1 MQSRSSSNRGGC
13 SSCQPTRLRPLL
25 TPGFGC
31 SAGLRRRASMS
42 DGGNDPFVGANGF
55 HPAGTRTDKSP
66 THRPPNRSGG
76 GQLFFG
82 YFSVCPRVRA
92 VHAPFRPMVPPLP
105 AGLARISATCAGR
118 RASLTMGRPAAGSS
132 DDRLYRLTTR
142 PKFPAPI
149 PDAVAVFGAHS

>member
-1 MQSRSSSNRGGC
+1 M
-13 SSCQPTRLRPLL
+13 P
-25 TPGFGC
+25 
-31 SAGLRRRASMS
+31 
-42 DGGNDPFVGANGF
+42 DGGNDPFVGADGF
-55 HPAGTRTDKSP
+55 HPVGTRIDKSP

-118 RASLTMGRPAAGSS
+118 RAPLTMGRPAAGSS
-132 DDRLYRLTTR
+132 DDRLYRLTT
-142 PKFPAPI
+142 PAKVP
-149 PDAVAVFGAHS
+149 GAHPRCRGGVRGSLMKSNQP